1 MFDIRLVSKA
11 ALADAR
17 FGQSG
22 AIGPKGPGV
31 VLSALPETSL
41 LSLLAAPD
49 AVALL
54 ERLAALA
61 THEQAQLRSA
71 GYAQWLLIGA
81 VGTSLDLVAIEA
93 ALGRDAAL
101 VDLGHAR
108 VRISIAG
115 PSAADALAK
124 GCAIDLDP
132 EAFPPG
138 RSAQTLLGHIGV
150 HLTRIGPEAF
160 ELIVM
165 RSFALNLW
173 QDLLV
178 LSRAFGVDARAATD
192 L

>member
-1 MFDIRLVSKA
+1 MVDIRLVSKA
-11 ALADAR
+11 ALVEAPYGQ
-17 FGQSG
+17 FGS
-22 AIGPKGPGV
+22 IGSQGPCV
-31 VLSALPETSL
+31 VLNAMRETSL
-41 LSLLAAPD
+41 LLLLAAAG
-49 AVALL
+49 AVGLP
-54 ERLAALA
+54 ERLVAIAVQ
-61 THEQAQLRSA
+61 EQAQLRSA
-71 GYAQWLLIGA
+71 GHGQWLLIGA
-81 VGTSLDLVAIEA
+81 YGVSFDVA
-93 ALGRDAAL
+93 ALEATLGGDAAL

-108 VRISIAG
+108 VRIGIAG

-150 HLTRIGPEAF
+150 HLTRLGPDAF